1 MGNDREKDNF
11 IKALGMV
18 RLKGEEPAWK
28 RLEFIE
34 RHEELDITNPTSL
47 LREIDRLRLEKSEI
61 AAQLEKAQ
69 TLLQTHIEME
79 KEKEIINNAELNK
92 LQLQLKSANNRIEEL
107 VKLADFR
114 ARTYKDNM
122 LKSGLGFK
130 PYDEGASEFS
140 DITES
145 EISTNENTMD
155 VLVRG
160 CELDE
165 LVLRKLL
172 SGKVMDLE
180 GLQTMV
186 ALDFYNHDT
195 QNSEV
200 TEGLKPNY
208 NFQVAY
214 RVNVNE
220 ELINYMENEFLRVD
234 LFLSI
239 LVNII

>member
-34 RHEELDITNPTSL
+34 RHEELDIKDPVSL
-47 LREIDRLRLEKSEI
+47 LKEIDRLRLEKSEI

-69 TLLQTHIEME
+69 TLLHTHLEME
-79 KEKEIINNAELNK
+79 KEKEIIHSAEVNK

-114 ARTYKDNM
+114 ARTYKDNL
-122 LKSGLGFK
+122 LKTGGAGFK
-130 PYDEGASEFS
+130 PYDDGASEFS

-145 EISTNENTMD
+145 EISTNENTLD
-155 VLVRG
+155 VLVG
-160 CELDE
+160 NCELDE

-172 SGKVMDLE
+172 SGKVMDLD

-186 ALDFYNHDT
+186 AIDFYNHDT
-195 QNSEV
+195 QNSEI
-200 TEGLKPNY
+200 TDGLKPNY
-208 NFQVAY
+208 NFQLAY
-214 RVNVNE
+214 RVNVDE
-220 ELINYMENEFLRVD
+220 QLINYMENEFLRV
-234 LFLSI
+234 S
-239 LVNII
+239 VY